1 MIRLLLIA
9 MLLVLPGCLQRR
21 IRVTSE
27 PPGAV
32 VWVNDTEIGR
42 TPAETTFTFFGDYD
56 VRLALDGYEPVHEM
70 RRAKAPL
77 HEYPGPDLIAAALPV
92 KFKTL
97 IEWHFDLAP
106 SLEASL
112 PADQLEAEMVERARR
127 LRRQTEGLEEPA
139 APRPVEDSPGAT
151 GGGAMGGS
159 GS

>member
-1 MIRLLLIA
+1 MIRLLLIT

-42 TPAETTFTFFGDYD
+42 TPAETGFTFFGDYD
-56 VRLALDGYEPVHEM
+56 VRLELDGYEPVHEM

-77 HEYPGPDLIAAALPV
+77 HEYPGPDLVAAALPV

-106 SLEASL
+106 SLEGTL
-112 PADQLEAEMVERARR
+112 RPDQLEAEVVERARR
-127 LRRQTEGLEEPA
+127 LRRQTEGLEEPV
-139 APRPVEDSPGAT
+139 APSSTQSLPADSSDAGV
-151 GGGAMGGS
+151 
-159 GS
+159 

>member
-1 MIRLLLIA
+1 MFRLLLIA

-42 TPAETTFTFFGDYD
+42 TPAETAFTFFGHYD
-56 VRLALDGYEPVHEM
+56 VRLELDGYEPVHEM
-70 RRAKAPL
+70 RHAKAPL
-77 HEYPGPDLIAAALPV
+77 HEYPGPDLVAAALPV

-106 SLEASL
+106 SLETSL
-112 PADQLEAEMVERARR
+112 PADQLEAEVVERARR
-127 LRRQTEGLEEPA
+127 LRRQTEGLEEPV
-139 APRPVEDSPGAT
+139 APASDESAPAGTDGA
-151 GGGAMGGS
+151 GS
-159 GS
+159 

>member
-1 MIRLLLIA
+1 MMRLLLIA

-56 VRLALDGYEPVHEM
+56 VRLELDGYEPVHEM
-70 RRAKAPL
+70 RRARAPL
-77 HEYPGPDLIAAALPV
+77 HEYPGPDLVAAALPV

-112 PADQLEAEMVERARR
+112 SPEQLEPEMIERARR
-127 LRRQTEGLEEPA
+127 LRRQTEGLDAPIPPKPDDEPA
-139 APRPVEDSPGAT
+139 SPVD
-151 GGGAMGGS
+151 GGL
-159 GS
+159 